1 LFLRLFNV
9 LKRAWFE
16 ARRRHNV
23 QIELQNIGKKFG
35 GKYIFRHLDRTFHS
49 GDHVGIVG
57 QNGSGKSTLVQIISG
72 YLSASEG
79 MVKYGEILSDQV
91 WKHISLCSPAMG
103 LYEDFTLLEHLQF
116 THGLKSFESDY
127 LVSEIPRILQLEKHS
142 NKELKYFSSGMKQ
155 RVKLGTALL
164 SDVSCVFLDEPCAHL
179 DKDAEKW
186 FSEFVISTKKNK
198 TVIVASNAS
207 ESELTGCSEIWTL
220 S

>member
-1 LFLRLFNV
+1 M
-9 LKRAWFE
+9 
-16 ARRRHNV
+16 

-35 GKYIFRHLDRTFHS
+35 GKFIFRQLNRTFQS
-49 GDHVGIVG
+49 GEHVGIVG

-79 MVKYGEILSDQV
+79 VVIYEGIPSAQIWKQV
-91 WKHISLCSPAMG
+91 SICSPAMG

-116 THGLKSFESDY
+116 THGLKPFESSY
-127 LVSEIPRILQLEKHS
+127 SVKEIPEILQLEKHA
-142 NKELKYFSSGMKQ
+142 NKALKYFSSGMKQ

-179 DKDAEKW
+179 DKEAEKW
-186 FSEFVISTKKNK
+186 FSEFVISSKKNK
-198 TVIVASNAS
+198 TIIVASNAS
-207 ESELTGCSEIWTL
+207 ETELTGCSDVWTL

>member
-1 LFLRLFNV
+1 M
-9 LKRAWFE
+9 
-16 ARRRHNV
+16 
-23 QIELQNIGKKFG
+23 QIELQDIGKKFG
-35 GKYIFRHLDRTFHS
+35 GQYIFRHLNRTFHS
-49 GDHVGIVG
+49 GDHIGIVG

-79 MVKYGEILSDQV
+79 LVTYEGIPSGQA

-103 LYEDFTLLEHLQF
+103 LYEDFTLIEHLQF
-116 THGLKSFESDY
+116 THALKPFESSY
-127 LVSEIPRILQLEKHS
+127 SVKEIPEILQLEKHA

-164 SDVSCVFLDEPCAHL
+164 ADVSCVFLDEPCAHL
-179 DKDAEKW
+179 DKDSEKW
-186 FSEFVISTKKNK
+186 FSEFVISSKKNK

-207 ESELTGCSEIWTL
+207 APELTGCSDIWTL

>member
-1 LFLRLFNV
+1 LR
-9 LKRAWFE
+9 
-16 ARRRHNV
+16 
-23 QIELQNIGKKFG
+23 IELQNIGKKFG

-49 GDHVGIVG
+49 GDHIGIVG

-79 MVKYGEILSDQV
+79 MISYDGISSEKI
-91 WKHISLCSPAMG
+91 WKNISMCSPAMG

-116 THGLKSFESDY
+116 THDLKPFEPSY
-127 LVSEIPRILQLEKHS
+127 TVKEISEILQLEKHE
-142 NKELKYFSSGMKQ
+142 NKALKYFSSGMKQ

-186 FSEFVISTKKNK
+186 FSEFVISSKKNK

-207 ESELTGCSEIWTL
+207 ESELTGCSDIWTL

>member
-1 LFLRLFNV
+1 M
-9 LKRAWFE
+9 
-16 ARRRHNV
+16 

-35 GKYIFRHLDRTFHS
+35 GKFIFRQLNRTFQS
-49 GDHVGIVG
+49 GEHVGIVG

-72 YLSASEG
+72 SLSASEG
-79 MVKYGEILSDQV
+79 VVIYEGIPSDQI
-91 WKHISLCSPAMG
+91 WKQVSICSPAMG

-116 THGLKSFESDY
+116 THGLKPFESSY
-127 LVSEIPRILQLEKHS
+127 SVKEIPEILQLEKHA
-142 NKELKYFSSGMKQ
+142 NKALKYFSSGMKQ

-179 DKDAEKW
+179 DKEAEKW
-186 FSEFVISTKKNK
+186 FSEFVISSKKNK

-207 ESELTGCSEIWTL
+207 ETELTGCSDVWTL

>member
-1 LFLRLFNV
+1 M
-9 LKRAWFE
+9 
-16 ARRRHNV
+16 

-35 GKYIFRHLDRTFHS
+35 GKYIFRHLERTFHS

-79 MVKYGEILSDQV
+79 VIQYEGISSEEV
-91 WKHISLCSPAMG
+91 WKRISLCSPAMG

-116 THGLKSFESDY
+116 THGLKPFESAY
-127 LVSEIPRILQLEKHS
+127 LVSDIPEIIQLEKHA
-142 NKELKYFSSGMKQ
+142 NKPLKYFSSGMKQ

-164 SDVSCVFLDEPCAHL
+164 SEVSCVFLDEPCAHL
-179 DKDAEKW
+179 DKDAENW
-186 FSEFVISTKKNK
+186 FSEFVLASKKNK
-198 TVIVASNAS
+198 TIIVASNAS
-207 ESELTGCSEIWTL
+207 ESELTGCSDVWNL

>member
-1 LFLRLFNV
+1 
-9 LKRAWFE
+9 
-16 ARRRHNV
+16 V

-35 GKYIFRHLDRTFHS
+35 GKFIFRQLNRTFQS
-49 GDHVGIVG
+49 GEHVGIVG
-57 QNGSGKSTLVQIISG
+57 QNGSGKSTLLQIISG

-79 MVKYGEILSDQV
+79 MVIYEGIPSDQIWRQV
-91 WKHISLCSPAMG
+91 SICSPALG
-103 LYEDFTLLEHLQF
+103 LYEDFTLLEHLRF
-116 THGLKSFESDY
+116 THGLKPFESNY
-127 LVSEIPRILQLEKHS
+127 SLTEIPEILQLEKHG

-186 FSEFVISTKKNK
+186 FSEFVMLSKKNK
-198 TVIVASNAS
+198 TVIVASNDS
-207 ESELTGCSEIWTL
+207 ESELTGCSDIWTL

>member
-1 LFLRLFNV
+1 
-9 LKRAWFE
+9 
-16 ARRRHNV
+16 V

-79 MVKYGEILSDQV
+79 MVMYEGIPSEHI
-91 WKHISLCSPAMG
+91 WKNISLCSPAMG

-116 THGLKSFESDY
+116 THGLKPFESAY
-127 LVSEIPRILQLEKHS
+127 LVSEIPQILQLEKHS

-164 SDVSCVFLDEPCAHL
+164 SNVSCVFLDEPCAHL

-186 FSEFVISTKKNK
+186 FSEFVISSKKNK
-198 TVIVASNAS
+198 TILVASNDSDA
-207 ESELTGCSEIWTL
+207 ELTGCSEIWNL

>member
-1 LFLRLFNV
+1 M
-9 LKRAWFE
+9 
-16 ARRRHNV
+16 

-35 GKYIFRHLDRTFHS
+35 GKFIFRQLNRTFQS
-49 GDHVGIVG
+49 GEHVGIVG

-79 MVKYGEILSDQV
+79 MVIYEGIPSDQI
-91 WKHISLCSPAMG
+91 WKQVSICSPAMG

-116 THGLKSFESDY
+116 THGLKPFESTY
-127 LVSEIPRILQLEKHS
+127 SVNEIPEILQLEKHGD
-142 NKELKYFSSGMKQ
+142 KALKYFSSGMKQ

-186 FSEFVISTKKNK
+186 FSEFVLSSKKNK
-198 TVIVASNAS
+198 TLIVASNAS
-207 ESELTGCSEIWTL
+207 ESELKGCSDVWKL
-220 S
+220 N

>member
-1 LFLRLFNV
+1 M
-9 LKRAWFE
+9 
-16 ARRRHNV
+16 
-23 QIELQNIGKKFG
+23 QIDLQDIGKKFG
-35 GKYIFRHLDRTFHS
+35 GKYIFRHLNRTFHS
-49 GDHVGIVG
+49 GDHIGIVG

-79 MVKYGEILSDQV
+79 LVTYEGILSDQI

-116 THGLKSFESDY
+116 THGLKPFEGAFS
-127 LVSEIPRILQLEKHS
+127 VNEIPEILQLEKHG

-164 SDVSCVFLDEPCAHL
+164 ADVSCVFLDEPCAHL

-186 FSEFVISTKKNK
+186 FSEFVISSKKNK

-207 ESELTGCSEIWTL
+207 EAELTGCSDVWTL

>member
-1 LFLRLFNV
+1 M
-9 LKRAWFE
+9 
-16 ARRRHNV
+16 
-23 QIELQNIGKKFG
+23 
-35 GKYIFRHLDRTFHS
+35 
-49 GDHVGIVG
+49 GIVG

-79 MVKYGEILSDQV
+79 VVIYEGIPSDQI
-91 WKHISLCSPAMG
+91 WKQVSICSPAMG

-116 THGLKSFESDY
+116 THGLKPFESSY
-127 LVSEIPRILQLEKHS
+127 SVKEIPEILQLEKHA
-142 NKELKYFSSGMKQ
+142 NKALKYFSSGMKQ

-179 DKDAEKW
+179 DKEAEKW
-186 FSEFVISTKKNK
+186 FSEFVISSKKNK

-207 ESELTGCSEIWTL
+207 ETELTGCSDVWTL

>member
-1 LFLRLFNV
+1 
-9 LKRAWFE
+9 
-16 ARRRHNV
+16 V
-23 QIELQNIGKKFG
+23 QIELQDIGKKFG
-35 GKYIFRHLDRTFHS
+35 GKYIFRHLNRTLHS
-49 GDHVGIVG
+49 GDHIGIVG

-79 MVKYGEILSDQV
+79 LVNYEGIASDEI

-116 THGLKSFESDY
+116 THGLKPFDGAFS
-127 LVSEIPRILQLEKHS
+127 VNEIPEILQLEKHG

-164 SDVSCVFLDEPCAHL
+164 ADVSCVLLDEPCAHL

-186 FSEFVISTKKNK
+186 FSEFVISSKKNK

-207 ESELTGCSEIWTL
+207 ESELTGCSDVWTL

>member
-1 LFLRLFNV
+1 M
-9 LKRAWFE
+9 
-16 ARRRHNV
+16 

-35 GKYIFRHLDRTFHS
+35 GKYIFRHLNRSFHS

-57 QNGSGKSTLVQIISG
+57 QNGSGKSTLIQIISG

-79 MVKYGEILSDQV
+79 MIVYEGISSDEV
-91 WKHISLCSPAMG
+91 WKNISWCSPALG

-116 THGLKSFESDY
+116 TQGLKPFESAY
-127 LVSEIPRILQLEKHS
+127 TLKEIPEILQLESHA

-155 RVKLGTALL
+155 RVKLATAIL

-179 DKDAEKW
+179 DREAEKW
-186 FSEFVISTKKNK
+186 FSEFILSTKKNK
-198 TVIVASNAS
+198 TIIVASNAS
-207 ESELTGCSEIWTL
+207 EVELTGCSEIWNL

>member
-1 LFLRLFNV
+1 
-9 LKRAWFE
+9 
-16 ARRRHNV
+16 V
-23 QIELQNIGKKFG
+23 QIELQDIGKKFG
-35 GKYIFRHLDRTFHS
+35 GKYIFRHLNRTIHS
-49 GDHVGIVG
+49 GDHIGIVG

-79 MVKYGEILSDQV
+79 LVNYEGIPTDEI

-116 THGLKSFESDY
+116 THGLKPFEGTFS
-127 LVSEIPRILQLEKHS
+127 VNEIPEILQLEKHG

-164 SDVSCVFLDEPCAHL
+164 ADVSCVFLDEPCAHL

-186 FSEFVISTKKNK
+186 FSEFVISSKKNK

-207 ESELTGCSEIWTL
+207 ESELTGCSDVWTL

>member
-1 LFLRLFNV
+1 M
-9 LKRAWFE
+9 
-16 ARRRHNV
+16 

-35 GKYIFRHLDRTFHS
+35 GKFIFRQLNRTFQS
-49 GDHVGIVG
+49 GEHVGIVG

-79 MVKYGEILSDQV
+79 MVIYEGIPSGQIWKQV
-91 WKHISLCSPAMG
+91 SICSPAMG

-116 THGLKSFESDY
+116 THGLKPFESSY
-127 LVSEIPRILQLEKHS
+127 SVKEIPEILQLEKHA
-142 NKELKYFSSGMKQ
+142 NKALKYFSSGMKQ

-179 DKDAEKW
+179 DKEAEKW
-186 FSEFVISTKKNK
+186 FSEFVISSKKNK

-207 ESELTGCSEIWTL
+207 ETELTGCSDVWTL

>member
-1 LFLRLFNV
+1 M
-9 LKRAWFE
+9 
-16 ARRRHNV
+16 
-23 QIELQNIGKKFG
+23 QIDLQDIGKKFG
-35 GKYIFRHLDRTFHS
+35 GKYIFRHLNRTFHS
-49 GDHVGIVG
+49 GDHIGIVG

-79 MVKYGEILSDQV
+79 LVTYEGILSDQI

-116 THGLKSFESDY
+116 THGLKPFEGAFS
-127 LVSEIPRILQLEKHS
+127 VNEIPEILQLEKHG

-164 SDVSCVFLDEPCAHL
+164 ADVSCVFLDEPCAHL

-186 FSEFVISTKKNK
+186 FSEFVISSKKNK

-207 ESELTGCSEIWTL
+207 DAELTGCSDVWTL
-220 S
+220 G

>member
-1 LFLRLFNV
+1 M
-9 LKRAWFE
+9 
-16 ARRRHNV
+16 

-35 GKYIFRHLDRTFHS
+35 GKFIFRQLNRTFQS
-49 GDHVGIVG
+49 GEHVGIVG
-57 QNGSGKSTLVQIISG
+57 QNGSGKSTLLQIISG

-79 MVKYGEILSDQV
+79 MVIYEGIPSDQIWRQV
-91 WKHISLCSPAMG
+91 SICSPALG
-103 LYEDFTLLEHLQF
+103 LYEDFTLLEHLRF
-116 THGLKSFESDY
+116 THGLKPFESNY
-127 LVSEIPRILQLEKHS
+127 SLTEIPEILQLEKHG

-186 FSEFVISTKKNK
+186 FSEFVMLSKKNK
-198 TVIVASNAS
+198 TVIVASNDS
-207 ESELTGCSEIWTL
+207 ESELTGCSDIWTL

>member
-1 LFLRLFNV
+1 M
-9 LKRAWFE
+9 
-16 ARRRHNV
+16 

-35 GKYIFRHLDRTFHS
+35 GKFIFRQLNRTFQS
-49 GDHVGIVG
+49 GEHVGIVG

-79 MVKYGEILSDQV
+79 VVIYEGIPSDQIWRQV
-91 WKHISLCSPAMG
+91 SICSPAMG

-116 THGLKSFESDY
+116 THGLKPFESSY
-127 LVSEIPRILQLEKHS
+127 SVKEIPKILQLEKHA
-142 NKELKYFSSGMKQ
+142 NKALKYFSSGMKQ

-179 DKDAEKW
+179 DKEAEKW
-186 FSEFVISTKKNK
+186 FSEFVMSSKKNK

-207 ESELTGCSEIWTL
+207 ETELTGCSDVWTL

>member
-1 LFLRLFNV
+1 
-9 LKRAWFE
+9 
-16 ARRRHNV
+16 V

-35 GKYIFRHLDRTFHS
+35 GKFIFRQLNRTFQS
-49 GDHVGIVG
+49 GEHVGIVG

-79 MVKYGEILSDQV
+79 TVIYEGIPSDQIWRQV
-91 WKHISLCSPAMG
+91 SICSPAMG

-116 THGLKSFESDY
+116 THGLKPFESSY
-127 LVSEIPRILQLEKHS
+127 SVKEIPEILQLEKHA
-142 NKELKYFSSGMKQ
+142 NKALKYFSSGMKQ

-179 DKDAEKW
+179 DKEAEKW
-186 FSEFVISTKKNK
+186 FSEFVISSKKNK

-207 ESELTGCSEIWTL
+207 ETELTGCSDVWIL

>member
-1 LFLRLFNV
+1 M
-9 LKRAWFE
+9 
-16 ARRRHNV
+16 

-35 GKYIFRHLDRTFHS
+35 GKFIFRQLNRTFQS
-49 GDHVGIVG
+49 GEHVGIVG

-79 MVKYGEILSDQV
+79 VVIYEGIPSDQI
-91 WKHISLCSPAMG
+91 WKQVSICSPAMG

-116 THGLKSFESDY
+116 THGLKPFESSY
-127 LVSEIPRILQLEKHS
+127 LVKEIPEILQLEKHA
-142 NKELKYFSSGMKQ
+142 NKALKYFSSGMKQ

-179 DKDAEKW
+179 DKEAEKW
-186 FSEFVISTKKNK
+186 FSEFVISSKKNK

-207 ESELTGCSEIWTL
+207 ETELTGCSDVWIL

>member
-1 LFLRLFNV
+1 M
-9 LKRAWFE
+9 
-16 ARRRHNV
+16 
-23 QIELQNIGKKFG
+23 QIELQDIGKKFG
-35 GKYIFRHLDRTFHS
+35 GKYIFRHLNRTFHS
-49 GDHVGIVG
+49 GGHIGIVG

-79 MVKYGEILSDQV
+79 LVTYEGILSDQI

-116 THGLKSFESDY
+116 THGLKPFEGAFS
-127 LVSEIPRILQLEKHS
+127 VNEIPEILQLEKHG

-164 SDVSCVFLDEPCAHL
+164 ADVSCVFLDEPCAHL

-186 FSEFVISTKKNK
+186 FSEFVISSKKNK

-207 ESELTGCSEIWTL
+207 EAELTGCSDVWTL
-220 S
+220 G

>member
-1 LFLRLFNV
+1 MFLRLFNV

>member
-1 LFLRLFNV
+1 M
-9 LKRAWFE
+9 
-16 ARRRHNV
+16 

>member
-1 LFLRLFNV
+1 M
-9 LKRAWFE
+9 
-16 ARRRHNV
+16 

-35 GKYIFRHLDRTFHS
+35 GKFIFRQLNRTFQS
-49 GDHVGIVG
+49 GEHVGIVG

-79 MVKYGEILSDQV
+79 VVIYEGIPSDQI
-91 WKHISLCSPAMG
+91 WKQVSICSPAMG

-116 THGLKSFESDY
+116 THGLKPFESSY
-127 LVSEIPRILQLEKHS
+127 SVKEIPEILQLEKHG

-164 SDVSCVFLDEPCAHL
+164 ADVSCVFLDEPCAHL

-186 FSEFVISTKKNK
+186 FSEFVISNKKNK

-207 ESELTGCSEIWTL
+207 EAELTGCSDVWTL

>member
-1 LFLRLFNV
+1 
-9 LKRAWFE
+9 
-16 ARRRHNV
+16 V
-23 QIELQNIGKKFG
+23 QIELQDIGKKFG
-35 GKYIFRHLDRTFHS
+35 GKYIFRHLNRTFHS
-49 GDHVGIVG
+49 GDHIGIVG

-79 MVKYGEILSDQV
+79 LVTYEGIPSGQA

-103 LYEDFTLLEHLQF
+103 LYEDFTLIEHLQF
-116 THGLKSFESDY
+116 THALKPFESSY
-127 LVSEIPRILQLEKHS
+127 SVKEIPEILQLEKHA

-164 SDVSCVFLDEPCAHL
+164 ADVSCVFLDEPCAHL
-179 DKDAEKW
+179 DKDSEKW
-186 FSEFVISTKKNK
+186 FSEFVISSKKNK

-207 ESELTGCSEIWTL
+207 APELTGCSDIWTL

>member
-1 LFLRLFNV
+1 M
-9 LKRAWFE
+9 
-16 ARRRHNV
+16 

-35 GKYIFRHLDRTFHS
+35 GKFIFRQLNRSFQS
-49 GDHVGIVG
+49 GVHVGIVG

-79 MVKYGEILSDQV
+79 TVIYEGIPSDQIWRQV
-91 WKHISLCSPAMG
+91 SICSPAMG

-116 THGLKSFESDY
+116 THGLKPFESSY
-127 LVSEIPRILQLEKHS
+127 SVKEIPEILQLEKHA
-142 NKELKYFSSGMKQ
+142 NKALKYFSSGMKQ

-179 DKDAEKW
+179 DKEAEKW
-186 FSEFVISTKKNK
+186 FSEFVVSSKKNK

-207 ESELTGCSEIWTL
+207 ETELTGCSDVWTL